1 MQPIAHLGLVLLF
14 TAQAQTA
21 PSSLH
26 SHLQRHRDRVATHA
40 HSSHQYSPLFERIGT
55 APMKLWQDTEPALH
69 RMVTEKPSAPPS
81 SDRSASTST
90 EYRDGRPKT
99 AKTANTE
106 TKASSRRETD
116 AMGALGRPG
125 PGRFELAAAHGGSGF
140 NSGADSTN
148 SLHLDAAM
156 RLLRAH
162 AIVKHNR
169 FQREI

>member
-1 MQPIAHLGLVLLF
+1 MQPVAYLGLVLLF

-40 HSSHQYSPLFERIGT
+40 HSSNQYSQLFEGIGA
-55 APMKLWQDTEPALH
+55 APMKLLQDTEPALH
-69 RMVTEKPSAPPS
+69 RMVTEKPSGPPS
-81 SDRSASTST
+81 YDRSASTST

-99 AKTANTE
+99 ANTE

-116 AMGALGRPG
+116 AMRALGRPG
-125 PGRFELAAAHGGSGF
+125 SGRFELAAAHGGSGF